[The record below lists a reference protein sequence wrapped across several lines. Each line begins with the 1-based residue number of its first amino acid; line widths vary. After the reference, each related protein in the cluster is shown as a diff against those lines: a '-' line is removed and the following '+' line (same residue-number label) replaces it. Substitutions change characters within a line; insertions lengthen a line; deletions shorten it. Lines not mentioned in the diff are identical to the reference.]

1 MTKKSEGYYKL
12 IESMWDQINI
22 YDGPDVFL
30 KTYAA
35 AKQPAGLLYAAHF
48 AQSEICNGGFKQL
61 FRNSTG
67 VLSQEAVEGFQ
78 AIGMNRTDSLVAA
91 AMEALGSPFPRDR
104 NERQKRF
111 ENVSEDLLNQLDR
124 KFLDEIE
131 KENGGFLPSCDAF
144 IEGLE
149 D

>member
-1 MTKKSEGYYKL
+1 MSKKSDDYYKL
-12 IESMWDQINI
+12 IEPIWDQINI

-30 KTYAA
+30 KTYSAT
-35 AKQPAGLLYAAHF
+35 KQPAGLLYAAHF

-61 FRNSTG
+61 FGNSTG

-78 AIGMNRTDSLVAA
+78 LIGMNRTAALVAA

-104 NERQKRF
+104 NERQRRLKDIPK
-111 ENVSEDLLNQLDR
+111 DLLNQLDR
-124 KFLDEIE
+124 KFFEEIE
-131 KENGGFLPSCDAF
+131 KENGGFLASSDAF
-144 IEGLE
+144 VERLE